1 MNIVKEAASLLFN
14 DYKLRYES
22 QSEQSSEM
30 TQSSSNDAN
39 VSSSSSQL
47 LNVRSRFKRM
57 RAVFGGEET
66 KTELDKFLSEDAE
79 DNLSTF
85 NNLEYWKVNNSRFSI
100 LSWMVRDVLAVPIST
115 VASESAFSS
124 GGHILDPFRGSL
136 TSRMVQALLCTED
149 WLRVIMSSIKMSV
162 EENLNALKTHDIGK
176 FVLNFNIWFNYWFFL
191 I

>member
-22 QSEQSSEM
+22 PSEQSSEM
-30 TQSSSNDAN
+30 AQSSSNDAN

-57 RAVFGGEET
+57 RAVFGGEER

-85 NNLEYWKVNNSRFSI
+85 NILEYWKVNNSRFSI
-100 LSWMVRDVLAVPIST
+100 LS
-115 VASESAFSS
+115 
-124 GGHILDPFRGSL
+124 
-136 TSRMVQALLCTED
+136 
-149 WLRVIMSSIKMSV
+149 
-162 EENLNALKTHDIGK
+162 
-176 FVLNFNIWFNYWFFL
+176 
-191 I
+191 